1 MRRVMIAAVCL
12 VVGLS
17 ALVVGTEGF
26 ATGASTKSPVT
37 VPSRSSAQDGVLIRK
52 NAHAALPVHGGTVT
66 SLNWAGYAVVQGGI
80 TAVSSTF
87 IVPAAGLLPP
97 GFTATWTGIG
107 GYAST
112 DLIQAGVA
120 EQSLPGLPLLGDQY
134 YAWYELL
141 PGAEVQLTGCR
152 GDANCTVTP
161 GDAVRVNITQVPH
174 SNLWSI
180 VMYDANRRWT
190 WDNHYF
196 TYKSTNSS
204 AEWILEAPS
213 VSGLQTLVAPVGTT
227 HFGPTSTYTVAG
239 VTHTVA
245 QGNPTPIVLSPGL
258 VNEAAPSALGANG
271 QSFNVC
277 TYDVQTCAT
286 P

>member
-26 ATGASTKSPVT
+26 ATGASTKSPGT
-37 VPSRSSAQDGVLIRK
+37 VPSRTSAQDGVLIRK
-52 NAHAALPVHGGTVT
+52 NSDGALPVHGGATT
-66 SLNWAGYAVVQGGI
+66 SLNWSGYVVARGGI

-87 IVPAAGLLPP
+87 IVPAAGFLPP

-107 GYAST
+107 GNSST

-134 YAWYELL
+134 YAWYEML
-141 PGAEVQLTGCR
+141 PGAEVQLTGCN

-161 GDAVRVNITQVPH
+161 GDAVRVNIAQVH

-180 VMYDANRRWT
+180 VMYDANRHWT
-190 WDNHYF
+190 WNNHYF

-213 VSGLQTLVAPVGTT
+213 VSGLQTLVAPVSTT

-258 VNEAAPSALGANG
+258 VNEAAPSALGSNG

-277 TYDVQTCAT
+277 TYDVQACAT

>member
-1 MRRVMIAAVCL
+1 MDR
-12 VVGLS
+12 
-17 ALVVGTEGF
+17 
-26 ATGASTKSPVT
+26 
-37 VPSRSSAQDGVLIRK
+37 
-52 NAHAALPVHGGTVT
+52 
-66 SLNWAGYAVVQGGI
+66 NWRN
-80 TAVSSTF
+80 S
-87 IVPAAGLLPP
+87 
-97 GFTATWTGIG
+97 
-107 GYAST
+107 ST

-161 GDAVRVNITQVPH
+161 GDAVRVNIAEVG

-180 VMYDANRRWT
+180 VMYDANRNWT

-196 TYKSTNSS
+196 TYGSTNSS

-213 VSGLQTLVAPVGTT
+213 VGGLQTLAAPVGTT
-227 HFGPTSTYTVAG
+227 HFGPTSTYTDGG
-239 VTHTVA
+239 VIHTVA
-245 QGNPTPIVLSPGL
+245 QGNPTQIVLSPGL
-258 VNEAAPSALGANG
+258 INEATPSALGADG

-277 TYDVQTCAT
+277 TYVQTCAA

>member
-26 ATGASTKSPVT
+26 ATGASTQSPVT

-141 PGAEVQLTGCR
+141 PGAEVQLTGCN

-161 GDAVRVNITQVPH
+161 GDAVRVNIAQVH

-180 VMYDANRRWT
+180 VMYDANRHWT
-190 WDNHYF
+190 WNNHYF

-213 VSGLQTLVAPVGTT
+213 VSGLQTLAAPVGTT
-227 HFGPTSTYTVAG
+227 HFGPTSTYTVGG

-245 QGNPTPIVLSPGL
+245 QGNPTQIVLSPGL
-258 VNEAAPSALGANG
+258 INEATPSALGADG

-277 TYDVQTCAT
+277 TYVQTCAA